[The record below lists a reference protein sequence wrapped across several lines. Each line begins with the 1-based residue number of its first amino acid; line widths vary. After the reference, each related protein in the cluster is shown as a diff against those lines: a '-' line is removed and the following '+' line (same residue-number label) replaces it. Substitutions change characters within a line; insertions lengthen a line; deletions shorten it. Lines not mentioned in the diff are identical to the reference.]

1 MNDIVNW
8 LKTHWFIF
16 TALVAGGVA
25 WGQTVTKVAELES
38 KVAKN
43 EAVSADQSR
52 LDERTKMM
60 QESINEQRKM
70 LNEILIT
77 QRAWAQKNNIVIEN
91 PAPVQTP
98 KAVITPLPRP
108 VNQK

>member
-8 LKTHWFIF
+8 LKNHWFIF

-25 WGQTVTKVAELES
+25 WGQTITQVAELEK

-43 EAVSADQSR
+43 EAIAANQSR
-52 LDERTKMM
+52 LDERTQMM
-60 QESINEQRKM
+60 QESMKEQNKM
-70 LNEILIT
+70 LTEILIT

-91 PAPVQTP
+91 PAPLQTP
-98 KAVITPLPRP
+98 RAVARPTPTQRP
-108 VNQK
+108 